1 MSRIIQISDSHIL
14 PHGHLAYGL
23 VDTAAGL
30 ARAVKHI
37 AAVLPEIGPVDSVI
51 VTGDLTD
58 FGSANEYARFREIM
72 SALPLPWLAVPG
84 NHDSR
89 EAMRLAYAD
98 QKWMS
103 ASGPICWS
111 RDLPEFR
118 VIGLDSSVAGMP
130 HGELDEQ
137 TLAFLDQALA
147 TACGRPVL
155 VGLHHP
161 PFQTGI
167 LPMDVQSLH
176 RPEELT
182 TRAAAHNGEVRIVC
196 GHVHRSVAR
205 LVDGLFCQIAPA
217 PSHAVSLDFRD
228 TNPNSFARESGAVML
243 HEWRNGGF
251 VSHLLP
257 ITDKQE
263 RSPFN
268 IDLSLREIA
277 AR

>member
-14 PHGHLAYGL
+14 PHGRLAYGL

-37 AAVLPEIGPVDSVI
+37 GSVLPEIGPVDSVI
-51 VTGDLTD
+51 VTGDLVD
-58 FGSANEYARFREIM
+58 LGSANEYARFREIM
-72 SALPLPWLAVPG
+72 SELPLPWLAVPG

-98 QKWMS
+98 QEWM
-103 ASGPICWS
+103 AAIGPICWS
-111 RDLPEFR
+111 RDLPDFR
-118 VIGLDSSVAGMP
+118 IVGLDRSVAGMP

-137 TLAFLDQALA
+137 ALAFLDEALA
-147 TACGRPVL
+147 TAWGRPVL
-155 VGLHHP
+155 IGLHHP

-167 LPMDVQSLH
+167 LPMDVQPLR
-176 RPEELT
+176 RPEELI
-182 TRAAAHNGEVRIVC
+182 TRAKAHNGEVRIVC

-228 TNPNSFARESGAVML
+228 ANPNSFAREPGAVML

-251 VSHLLP
+251 VSHFLQ
-257 ITDKQE
+257 IADKQE
-263 RSPFN
+263 RHPFN
-268 IDLSLREIA
+268 IDLSLREIEA
-277 AR
+277 H